1 MKNALLLLRTCSRKR
16 ALNAKGKVGPCATT
30 RSYAASSSSSSS
42 GSGDE
47 QKQSFQRHDVDV
59 VRKEIA
65 SPRQIRLDHAYCVN
79 LVRERDREGY
89 RKSAASSSGSP
100 LAHVTAV
107 SPFSRAFPSTTS
119 DLPDFAVC
127 GLLMPSSSQKP
138 YFAIRAF
145 NVELASIKDG
155 SNARRRSGSGGGS
168 SSSGDGPGGLAA
180 ASSSIAL
187 QMRMQWWRDA
197 LATIYDDDKS
207 GSPGSGSS
215 PKSSFAQS
223 LSVSCWHSPTVR
235 SLFRAVNERSL
246 TRRFLERMVDARE
259 SDLETN
265 QPDTVQEMVDYAE
278 ETSSS
283 LLYLALECAG
293 IRDDASD
300 ATASAAG
307 VGIGLTTSLRATPFR
322 LLHGEVPLASELF
335 PGRFDYREI
344 LRELE
349 ERNDEDKD
357 DDATAARGS
366 GGVTYDSESA
376 LVWQEAAR
384 HVAHEAM
391 LHLRH
396 AHESQRQVP
405 RSGRACLLPV
415 VPAVHYLSQLEAAR
429 HHVWHPSLLQPGPR
443 SRLSLLTG
451 MGRTWLTGVL

>member
-1 MKNALLLLRTCSRKR
+1 
-16 ALNAKGKVGPCATT
+16 
-30 RSYAASSSSSSS
+30 
-42 GSGDE
+42 
-47 QKQSFQRHDVDV
+47 
-59 VRKEIA
+59 
-65 SPRQIRLDHAYCVN
+65 
-79 LVRERDREGY
+79 
-89 RKSAASSSGSP
+89 
-100 LAHVTAV
+100 
-107 SPFSRAFPSTTS
+107 
-119 DLPDFAVC
+119 
-127 GLLMPSSSQKP
+127 MPSKAHKS

-155 SNARRRSGSGGGS
+155 SNARRRSGSSGGS
-168 SSSGDGPGGLAA
+168 QQGDGASGGLAA
-180 ASSSIAL
+180 SSSSIAL

-197 LATIYDDDKS
+197 LATIYNDDEES
-207 GSPGSGSS
+207 GSIGSGSR

-259 SDLETN
+259 SDLDVN
-265 QPDTVQEMVDYAE
+265 QPHTVQEMVDYAE

-283 LLYLALECAG
+283 LLYLALECTG
-293 IRDDASD
+293 IRDDAAD

-307 VGIGLTTSLRATPFR
+307 IGIGLTTSLRATPFR
-322 LLHGEVPLASELF
+322 LLHGEVPLAAELF

-349 ERNDEDKD
+349 EGID
-357 DDATAARGS
+357 DDDDDDNAS
-366 GGVTYDSESA
+366 GDVTYDSESA

-396 AHESQRQVP
+396 AQEAQRQVP
-405 RSGRACLLPV
+405 RGGRACLLPV
-415 VPAVHYLSQLEAAR
+415 VPAVFYLSQLEAAR
-429 HHVWHPSLLQPGPR
+429 HHVWHPNLLQPDPR
-443 SRLSLLTG
+443 SRLSLLVN